1 LGWVDDG
8 ERGVSGAGK
17 ERRGERESRDDVEE
31 HEGQEREDRSDKEM
45 QRSITERHGHPIF
58 H

>member
-1 LGWVDDG
+1 LRWVDDG
-8 ERGVSGAGK
+8 ERGVSGGGK

-45 QRSITERHGHPIF
+45 QRSITERDGDHIF

>member
-1 LGWVDDG
+1 VDDG
-8 ERGVSGAGK
+8 ERGVSGGGK
-17 ERRGERESRDDVEE
+17 ERKGEREGRDDVEE